1 MTKLTKHRPYQLEL
15 HIIMYSND
23 KSYKFKRITIEYLIM
38 EKREIIER
46 NKEKKVAN
54 KMKLLA

>member
-1 MTKLTKHRPYQLEL
+1 
-15 HIIMYSND
+15 MYSND